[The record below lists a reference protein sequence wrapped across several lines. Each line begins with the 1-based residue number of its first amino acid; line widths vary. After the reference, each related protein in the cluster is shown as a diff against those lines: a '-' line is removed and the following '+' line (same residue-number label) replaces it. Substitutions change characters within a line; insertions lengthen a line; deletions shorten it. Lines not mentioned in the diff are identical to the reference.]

1 MVPDPVIDGAAEH
14 HLQACT
20 PAERMLVSLLALHG
34 EPLGK
39 VRLLECLRMLG
50 ATDDE
55 GLPYTADTLATLIDA
70 MKRKALLQDAP
81 GNGYVCRDALLHAAL
96 HAALGSSSFGALC
109 RAVEGATPVGRTYDG
124 YVFLRSYRQ
133 ALSRLRMALLQG
145 LPPDKVA
152 PWLETCTRFPEYR
165 QLHPYVVLFG
175 QPFDAALFSHLHPA
189 VQDEAMACLL
199 AHAQD
204 EPQSLARLS
213 DWTRQRLAIDA
224 THSAEAG
231 NLKLAFAEQLL
242 LCGQL
247 DEAAALL
254 DGCDSVRA
262 DFPRAAILSL
272 RGEQPQAQAA
282 FEAALKSLRK
292 ETGKRNV
299 MLDGPSAYLF
309 VLAMLRSGD
318 ARHRKLVD
326 AFLPLA
332 RRNAQYGSLHM
343 FNVLQALH
351 DVQAGAQ
358 KTPSLPPLDAQQSQR
373 MLPRLFHALV
383 ADWLGQAL
391 TGDDK
396 AALIALQRR
405 AQDSGY
411 FWVAAQAAGL
421 LARLGEEAY
430 SDVAAALRR
439 QHSLDD
445 VCDWFEQKEP
455 WERQLVALMELR
467 KPAAPK
473 TEAPARLIWL
483 IAYDATRH
491 TVEIEPREQHGDAA
505 GQWGR
510 GRPVALKRLRDD
522 AEPPEFLTPQDR
534 EVIAAIGVSP
544 SFYRGASYDIDNDR
558 AVQALIGHPLVF
570 WQDQPDTRV
579 DLLQGETELL
589 VTENGGKLRLC
600 LQPPVDSRSRRQ
612 VTIVKETPARLRI
625 YPVREEHR
633 QIAAIIDNDLVVPA
647 HAREQLLRAVGA
659 VSTLVTVH
667 SDLDASVAEAAQVNA
682 EARLHVHLIPY
693 GDGLKMQILVKPF
706 GEHGPAYQPGKG
718 GEQVIAEVE
727 GRRLQARRALDA
739 ERAAAAAL
747 VERCPALNEAVDAH
761 GDWYLASPET
771 CLELLM
777 QLHACGD
784 IALSWPQGERFRIV
798 AEAKPSQM
806 HLTVKSERDWFAA
819 EGKLHIDDKTVLNLR
834 SLLFHA
840 RQRPGRFVPL
850 DGNRFIA
857 LTEEFHRRIAELAD
871 IADVDGTDGESGEG
885 VRISP
890 LAAGALEEFAQECGA
905 VDADLQWRHHL
916 KRMREVQDHAPQL
929 PGTLRADLRDYQFE
943 GFEWLSRLAFW
954 GVGACLADDMGLGK
968 TIQTLALLLSRAP
981 VGPALVVAPTSVCP
995 NWLDEAARFA
1005 PTLKVRMF
1013 GGAERAQMLDNL
1025 QAFDVIVA
1033 SYGLLQQEADRFAGV
1048 RWHTVVLDEAQ
1059 AIKNAQTKRS
1069 QAAFRLQAGFR
1080 LALSGTPVE
1089 NHLGELWSLFRFIN
1103 PGLLGSAEQFGERFA
1118 LPIERHKSVQSR
1130 LRLRRLIQ
1138 PFILRRTKAQ
1148 VLTELPARTEMLRH
1162 VDLSREET
1170 ALYEALRRSALE
1182 RIEKDDMPGTQKAI
1196 QIVTELMK
1204 LRRAC
1209 CHPDLVA
1216 PELHLSGS
1224 KLAVFGEL
1232 LEELLENRHKA
1243 LVFSQFVDHLAL
1255 VRAWLDERGI
1265 RYQYLDGGTPMAE
1278 RKRRVDAFQRGEGDV
1293 FLISLKAGGTGL
1305 NLTAADYVIHLD
1317 PWWNPAVEDQA
1328 SDRAHRI
1335 GQQRPVTIYRLI
1347 ARHTVEEG
1355 IVDLHKR
1362 KRELAD
1368 SLLEGSEAAVKL
1380 SADEM
1385 LELLRLERGRLDEA
1399 SLAAPLPQA
1408 GDGLG

>member
-1 MVPDPVIDGAAEH
+1 MLPDPVIDHAAPD
-14 HLQACT
+14 QFADCT
-20 PAERMLVSLLALHG
+20 PSERTLVSLLALHG

-50 ATDDE
+50 MLDDE
-55 GLPYTADTLATLIDA
+55 GQPYTADTLAAMIEA
-70 MKRKALLQDAP
+70 MKRKSLLQDAP
-81 GNGYVCRDALLHAAL
+81 GNGYVCRDALLPAAL

-109 RAVEGATPVGRTYDG
+109 RAVESATPVGRTYDG

-133 ALSRLRMALLQG
+133 ALARLRMALLQG
-145 LPPDKVA
+145 LPPEKVA
-152 PWLETCTRFPEYR
+152 PWLETCARFPEYR
-165 QLHPYVVLFG
+165 QLHPYALLFE
-175 QPFDAALFSHLHPA
+175 QPFDATLFRHLHPA

-204 EPQSLARLS
+204 EPESFAPLR
-213 DWTRQRLAIDA
+213 DWTRQRLSEI
-224 THSAEAG
+224 SADCKESAPAA

-242 LCGQL
+242 LCGEL

-254 DGCDSVRA
+254 DGCGSARA

-272 RGEQPQAQAA
+272 RGDQPEALAA
-282 FEAALKSLRK
+282 FEGALKSLRK

-318 ARHRKLVD
+318 VRHRKLVD

-358 KTPSLPPLDAQQSQR
+358 KTPALPPLDAQQAQR

-391 TGDDK
+391 TGEDK

-405 AQDSGY
+405 AQDNGF

-430 SDVAAALRR
+430 GDEAAALRR
-439 QHSLDD
+439 LHRLDD

-455 WERQLVALMELR
+455 WERQLDALMELR
-467 KPAAPK
+467 KTAAAPR
-473 TEAPARLIWL
+473 TEAPGRLVWL
-483 IAYDATRH
+483 IAHDAQRH
-491 TVEIEPREQHGDAA
+491 TVEIEPREQHCDAA
-505 GQWGR
+505 GHWGR
-510 GRPVALKRLRDD
+510 GRPIALKRLRDE
-522 AEPPEFLTPQDR
+522 AEQPDFLTPQDR
-534 EVIAAIGVSP
+534 AVIAAIGVSP
-544 SFYRGASYDIDNDR
+544 SFYRGASYDLDNDR

-570 WQDQPDTRV
+570 WQDQPETRV
-579 DLLQGETELL
+579 ELLQGETELL

-600 LQPPVDSRSRRQ
+600 LQPPVDSASRRQ

-633 QIAAIIDNDLVVPA
+633 QIAVIIDNDLVVPA
-647 HAREQLLRAVGA
+647 HARQQLLRAVGA

-667 SDLDASVAEAAQVNA
+667 SDLDASVAEAAQVAA
-682 EARLHVHLIPY
+682 ENRLHVHLIPY

-706 GEHGPAYQPGKG
+706 GEQGPAYQPGKG

-727 GRRLQARRALDA
+727 GRRLQARRELDA

-747 VERCPALNEAVDAH
+747 VECCPALNEAVDAH

-777 QLHACGD
+777 QLRACGD

-798 AEAKPSQM
+798 AEAAPSQM
-806 HLTVKSERDWFAA
+806 HLAVKSERDWFAA
-819 EGKLHIDDKTVLNLR
+819 EGKLRIDDKTVLDLR
-834 SLLFHA
+834 SLLFSA

-850 DGNRFIA
+850 EGNRFIA
-857 LTEEFHRRIAELAD
+857 LTEELHRRIAELAGAVD
-871 IADVDGTDGESGEG
+871 ADDSDES
-885 VRISP
+885 VRIHP
-890 LAAGALEEFAQECGA
+890 LAAGALEDFAAECGA
-905 VDADLQWRHHL
+905 VDADLQWKHHL
-916 KRMREVQDHAPQL
+916 ERMREVEAHAPQL
-929 PGTLRADLRDYQFE
+929 PGTLRADLRDYQLE
-943 GFEWLSRLAFW
+943 GFQWLSRLAFW

-968 TIQTLALLLSRAP
+968 TIQTLALLLARAP
-981 VGPALVVAPTSVCP
+981 QGPALVVAPTSVCL

-1005 PTLKVRMF
+1005 PTLRIRMF
-1013 GGAERAQMLDNL
+1013 GGAERSQMLDDL

-1048 RWHTVVLDEAQ
+1048 RWHTAVLDEAQ

-1148 VLTELPARTEMLRH
+1148 VLTELPARTEMVRH

-1196 QIVTELMK
+1196 QIVIELMK

-1355 IVDLHKR
+1355 IVELHKR

-1380 SADEM
+1380 SPDEM
-1385 LELLRLERGRLDEA
+1385 LELLRLERGRLGD
-1399 SLAAPLPQA
+1399 AAP
-1408 GDGLG
+1408 

>member
-1 MVPDPVIDGAAEH
+1 MPDLLIDDAAAD
-14 HLQACT
+14 HLRACT
-20 PAERMLVSLLALHG
+20 PAERTLVTLLALHG

-39 VRLLECLRMLG
+39 VRLLECLRTLG
-50 ATDDE
+50 AADE
-55 GLPYTADTLATLIDA
+55 DGQPFTADTLAATVDA
-70 MKRKALLQDAP
+70 LKRDGLLQDAP
-81 GNGYVCRDALLHAAL
+81 GNGYVCRDALLPAAL
-96 HAALGSSSFGALC
+96 HAALDSASFGALC

-133 ALSRLRMALLQG
+133 ALARLRMAMLQG
-145 LPPDKVA
+145 LPPEKVA

-165 QLHPYVVLFG
+165 QLHPHVVLFG
-175 QPFDAALFSHLHPA
+175 QPFDAVLFAHLHPA

-204 EPQSLARLS
+204 EPETFAPLR
-213 DWTRQRLAIDA
+213 DWTRQRL
-224 THSAEAG
+224 SEGFAG
-231 NLKLAFAEQLL
+231 TGELELSFAEQLL

-254 DGCDSVRA
+254 DGCASVRA

-272 RGEQPQAQAA
+272 RGDQPQALTA

-292 ETGKRNV
+292 ETGKRNI

-358 KTPSLPPLDAQQSQR
+358 KTPSLPPLDAAHARR

-391 TGDDK
+391 TGEDK
-396 AALIALQRR
+396 AALIALQQR
-405 AQDSGY
+405 AQDNGY

-430 SDVAAALRR
+430 SDAAVALRR

-455 WERQLVALMELR
+455 WERQLEALMELR
-467 KPAAPK
+467 RAAAAPK
-473 TEAPARLIWL
+473 TEAPGRLVWL
-483 IAYDATRH
+483 IAYDAQRH
-491 TVEIEPREQHGDAA
+491 AVEIEPREQHCDAA

-510 GRPVALKRLRDD
+510 GRPVALKRLRDEHD
-522 AEPPEFLTPQDR
+522 APDFLTPQDR
-534 EVIAAIGVSP
+534 EVIAAIGVST

-558 AVQALIGHPLVF
+558 AVQALVGHPLVF

-579 DLLQGETELL
+579 ELVQGEIELL
-589 VTENGGKLRLC
+589 VTESGGKLRLC
-600 LQPPVDSRSRRQ
+600 LQPPVDSASRRQ
-612 VTIVKETPARLRI
+612 VMIVKETPARLRI
-625 YPVREEHR
+625 YSIRDEHR
-633 QIAAIIDNDLVVPA
+633 QIAAIIDNDLMVPA

-667 SDLDASVAEAAQVNA
+667 SDLDASVAEAAQVDA
-682 EARLHVHLIPY
+682 EERLHVHLIPY

-706 GEHGPAYQPGKG
+706 GEQGPAYQPGRG

-747 VERCPALNEAVDAH
+747 AERCPALNEAVDAH
-761 GDWYLASPET
+761 GDWYLASPDT

-777 QLHACGD
+777 QLQACDG
-784 IALSWPQGERFRIV
+784 IALSWPHGERFRVV
-798 AEAKPSQM
+798 AEAGPSQM

-819 EGKLHIDDKTVLNLR
+819 QGKLRIDDKTVLDLR
-834 SLLFHA
+834 SLLFNA
-840 RQRPGRFVPL
+840 QQRPGRFVPL

-857 LTEEFHRRIAELAD
+857 LTEELHRRIAELAGMAEMD
-871 IADVDGTDGESGEG
+871 DAEEGE
-885 VRISP
+885 VRIHP
-890 LAAGALEEFAQECGA
+890 LAAGGLEEFAAECGA
-905 VDADLQWRHHL
+905 VDADAQWKHHL
-916 KRMREVQDHAPQL
+916 ERMRELEMHAPQL
-929 PGTLRADLRDYQFE
+929 PGTLRADLRDYQLE
-943 GFEWLSRLAFW
+943 GFQWLSRLASW

-968 TIQTLALLLSRAP
+968 TIQTLALLLQRAP
-981 VGPALVVAPTSVCP
+981 QGPALVVAPTSVCL

-1005 PTLKVRMF
+1005 PTLKIRLF
-1013 GGAERAQMLDNL
+1013 GGAERAQLLEDP

-1033 SYGLLQQEADRFAGV
+1033 SYGLLQQEAERFAGV

-1059 AIKNAQTKRS
+1059 AIKNAQAKRS
-1069 QAAFRLQAGFR
+1069 QAAFRLQADFR

-1103 PGLLGSAEQFGERFA
+1103 PGLLGSAEQFNDRFA

-1138 PFILRRTKAQ
+1138 PFILRRTKVQ
-1148 VLTELPARTEMLRH
+1148 VLTELPARTEMVRH
-1162 VDLSREET
+1162 VDLSPEET

-1216 PELHLSGS
+1216 PELHLAGS

-1232 LEELLENRHKA
+1232 LDELLENRHKA
-1243 LVFSQFVDHLAL
+1243 LVFSQFVDHLGL

-1355 IVDLHKR
+1355 IVELHQR

-1385 LELLRLERGRLDEA
+1385 LELLRLERGRLEA
-1399 SLAAPLPQA
+1399 
-1408 GDGLG
+1408 